1 YTFSFYDY
9 LHWEYGVMSSF
20 AAWWLT
26 LLGLA
31 VICTVAEMLLPQGK
45 TRGVIRSV
53 MATLAVLVIVTPLPN
68 LIKNGFDFDFT
79 ADTVKL
85 DAEYIKYSDDKRG
98 EYVARAAELYL
109 KQNGYDGIDVSVQ
122 MDGYKVKSVTAKI
135 SDSSIMQNGEHINNS
150 EIKKMLAEYFGI
162 EKEAVMAY
170 G

>member
-1 YTFSFYDY
+1 
-9 LHWEYGVMSSF
+9 MSSF
-20 AAWWLT
+20 AAWGLT

-31 VICTVAEMLLPQGK
+31 VICTIAEMLLPQGK

-85 DAEYIKYSDDKRG
+85 DTDYINYSDDKRG
-98 EYVARAAELYL
+98 QYVAHAAELYL
-109 KQNGYDGIDVSVQ
+109 KQNGYDSIEVSVQ

-150 EIKKMLAEYFGI
+150 EIKKLLAEYFGI

>member
-1 YTFSFYDY
+1 
-9 LHWEYGVMSSF
+9 MNSF
-20 AAWWLT
+20 AAWGLT

-79 ADTVKL
+79 SDTVKL
-85 DAEYIKYSDDKRG
+85 DTEYIKYSDNKRG
-98 EYVARAAELYL
+98 EYVAGAAELYL
-109 KQNGYDGIDVSVQ
+109 KQKGYDGIEVSVQ
-122 MDGYKVKSVTAKI
+122 LDGYKVKSVTAKI
-135 SDSSIMQNGEHINNS
+135 YDSSIMQNGQHINNS
-150 EIKKMLAEYFGI
+150 EIKKLLAEYFGI

>member
-1 YTFSFYDY
+1 
-9 LHWEYGVMSSF
+9 MSSF
-20 AAWWLT
+20 AAWGLT

-31 VICTVAEMLLPQGK
+31 VICTIAEMLLPQGK

-53 MATLAVLVIVTPLPN
+53 MATIAVLVIVTPLPN
-68 LIKNGFDFDFT
+68 LIKNGFDFDLT
-79 ADTVKL
+79 EDTIKL

-98 EYVARAAELYL
+98 EYSARAAELYL
-109 KQNGYDGIDVSVQ
+109 NQNGYDGIEVSVQ

-135 SDSSIMQNGEHINNS
+135 SDSGIMQNGEHINNS
-150 EIKKMLAEYFGI
+150 EIKKLLAEYFGI

>member
-1 YTFSFYDY
+1 
-9 LHWEYGVMSSF
+9 MSSF
-20 AAWWLT
+20 AAWGLT

-31 VICTVAEMLLPQGK
+31 VICTIAEMLLPQGK

-79 ADTVKL
+79 SDTVKL
-85 DAEYIKYSDDKRG
+85 DEEYIKYSDDKRG
-98 EYVARAAELYL
+98 EYVATAAGLYL
-109 KQNGYDGIDVSVQ
+109 KQSGYDGIEVSVQ
-122 MDGYKVKSVTAKI
+122 MDGYKVKYVTAKI
-135 SDSSIMQNGEHINNS
+135 LDSSIMQNGEHINNS
-150 EIKKMLAEYFGI
+150 EIKKLLAEYFGI

>member
-1 YTFSFYDY
+1 
-9 LHWEYGVMSSF
+9 MSSF
-20 AAWWLT
+20 AAWGLT

-31 VICTVAEMLLPQGK
+31 VICTIAEMLLPQGK

-68 LIKNGFDFDFT
+68 LINNGFDFDFIEG
-79 ADTVKL
+79 TVKL
-85 DAEYIKYSDDKRG
+85 DTDYIKYSDDKRG
-98 EYVARAAELYL
+98 EYSARAAELYL
-109 KQNGYDGIDVSVQ
+109 SQNGYDGIDVSVQ

-135 SDSSIMQNGEHINNS
+135 TDSSIMQNGEHINNS
-150 EIKKMLAEYFGI
+150 EIKKLLAEYFGI

>member
-1 YTFSFYDY
+1 
-9 LHWEYGVMSSF
+9 MSSF
-20 AAWWLT
+20 AAWGLT

-31 VICTVAEMLLPQGK
+31 VICTIAEMLLPQGK

-53 MATLAVLVIVTPLPN
+53 MATIAVLVIVTPLPN

-85 DAEYIKYSDDKRG
+85 DTEYIKYSDDKRG
-98 EYVARAAELYL
+98 EYVAIAAELYL
-109 KQNGYDGIDVSVQ
+109 KQKGYDGIEVSVQ

-150 EIKKMLAEYFGI
+150 EIKKLLAEYFGI